1 MAASPSD
8 SVGRPSS
15 SSSVEPDADAA
26 EELARYKTAL
36 SENASLRRR
45 LRDAQMR
52 LKVRSALQ

>member
-1 MAASPSD
+1 
-8 SVGRPSS
+8 
-15 SSSVEPDADAA
+15 VEPDADAA

-52 LKVRSALQ
+52 LKVRSALR